1 LVPGLDELQV
11 FREVDRLQL
20 VVDEL
25 PDVPGKVVV
34 PETTNKSKV
43 VSVVL

>member
-20 VVDEL
+20 VVDKL

-34 PETTNKSKV
+34 PETTDESKV